1 MRLQKIFIPGYTKRL
16 DDSIKNDTWFFPLV
30 ILYGQLGEY
39 PLLFGSIL
47 LSLKSTL
54 KPSERQK
61 EFQLI
66 YESENSTQNYEEGSE
81 EALKR
86 KETLGSYRKII

>member
-16 DDSIKNDTWFFPLV
+16 ADSIKNDTWFFPLV

-47 LSLKSTL
+47 LSLRSTL

-61 EFQLI
+61 EF
-66 YESENSTQNYEEGSE
+66 
-81 EALKR
+81 
-86 KETLGSYRKII
+86 